1 MITAIRGNTKTAAYI
16 DATTQNQK
24 EYFDQ
29 SVTLGKQSAYNELFT
44 FWQECQL
51 PDWDGYNAFA
61 VQEKTLFNARWF
73 IESLPLG
80 ISLPSIGA
88 EPDGHLTLEW
98 YSNPR
103 CLLSVSIS
111 PEGMLYY
118 AALLGGRDERGS
130 EHFWTD
136 VPQSILELIKE
147 VKGVKG

>member
-16 DATTQNQK
+16 DATTQKQK
-24 EYFDQ
+24 GYFDQ
-29 SVTLGKQSAYNELFT
+29 SVVLGKQSAYNELST
-44 FWQECQL
+44 FWQECKF
-51 PDWDGYNAFA
+51 PNWDGYSAFA
-61 VQEKTLFNARWF
+61 VQEETVIKTYRF
-73 IESLPLG
+73 IEALPLG
-80 ISLPSIGA
+80 YPLPSVGA